1 MAELVRAPQV
11 VIADTVRRLL
21 IVLCGVLLTAC
32 GGAQPG
38 PQLTI
43 GAAED
48 DASLVTAQVY
58 AAALRHYGTE
68 TRVVPTADPLTALDA
83 GDVAVVPG
91 LTGRLLRRF
100 EPDATARADEQVYRD
115 MVSALPEG
123 IAAGDYTTAA
133 EDKPALA
140 VTEATA
146 AELGGQTL
154 SAVARRCG
162 DVTTGRIRGTSTP
175 AAIGTCTLRAPREF
189 ADAATLFAALKA
201 GRVDAGWTTT
211 ATPGIPSDLVVLT
224 DRSSLVRAEN
234 VVPLYR
240 RNTLD
245 EAQVL
250 ALNEVAGVLDTAA
263 LAELRARVVDGAD
276 PAVVAG
282 EWLAAHPLRD

>member
-1 MAELVRAPQV
+1 M
-11 VIADTVRRLL
+11 RRLL
-21 IVLCGVLLTAC
+21 ITLCAVLLTAC
-32 GGAQPG
+32 GGPQAG

-43 GAAED
+43 GSARD
-48 DASLVTAQVY
+48 DVSLVTAHLY
-58 AAALRHYGTE
+58 AAALRHYGTG
-68 TRVVPTADPLTALDA
+68 TRVEPTADPLSALDA

-91 LTGRLLRRF
+91 LTGRLLPRF
-100 EPDATARADEQVYRD
+100 DPDATARADEQVYRD

-123 IAAGDYTTAA
+123 VAAGDYTTAA

-146 AELGGQTL
+146 AELGGRDL

-162 DVTTGRIRGTSTP
+162 ELTLGRVRGARTP
-175 AAIGTCTLRAPREF
+175 AAIGTCRLPAVRDFGDT
-189 ADAATLFAALKA
+189 ATLFAAVEA
-201 GRVDAGWTTT
+201 GGVDGAWTST
-211 ATPGIPSDLVVLT
+211 AALDAPRELVVLSDST
-224 DRSSLVRAEN
+224 SLVRAEN

-240 RNTLD
+240 RNTLG

-263 LAELRARVVDGAD
+263 LADMRARVAGGAD
-276 PAVVAG
+276 PAAVAD